1 MARIR
6 DSRGRQDANSGYGRL
21 FGNDALGR
29 LISRVHV
36 GAIRNGNELETI
48 LWEHTPYRS
57 TMERVL
63 GEEPFS
69 RGQEIHVV
77 SGSAIQQYHKRRGR
91 IQYQQPLL
99 PVEDAGDR
107 AEAGTAAHPITDL
120 VILNLSVQ
128 TLSVVELKDGDTF
141 DTKKADGELESARR
155 FAAWIQPLVPYH
167 VQYFFCSFNQA
178 DKLAIV
184 IGVKSRFSLA
194 QVMTGQE
201 LCEQIGVDYAQIRAM
216 REQDQQD
223 NREYFVDQL
232 LAIPELRSLVEERLR
247 R

>member
-6 DSRGRQDANSGYGRL
+6 DSRGRQDPNSGYGRL

-36 GAIRNGNELETI
+36 GSIRNGNELESI
-48 LWEHTPYRS
+48 LWQHTPYRS
-57 TMERVL
+57 SMAQVL
-63 GEEPFS
+63 GEEPS
-69 RGQEIHVV
+69 PLGQDILVA
-77 SGSAIQQYHKRRGR
+77 SGAAIQQYHRGR
-91 IQYQQPLL
+91 HQQPLM
-99 PVEDAGDR
+99 P
-107 AEAGTAAHPITDL
+107 AEGADQAEVGTTAHPITDL
-120 VILNLSVQ
+120 VILNLRVQ
-128 TLSVVELKDGDTF
+128 TLSVVEVKDGDTF

-155 FAAWIQPLVPYH
+155 FATWIRPMVPYR

-184 IGVKSRFSLA
+184 IGIKSRFSLA
-194 QVMTGQE
+194 EVMTGQE
-201 LCEQIGVDYAQIRAM
+201 LCEQIGVDYAQIRAL

-232 LAIPELRSLVEERLR
+232 LAIPELRLLVEDRLR